1 MPVPSLEV
9 TWALIAVTIVFL
21 VLAFGIIAM
30 VALHSRKIREAEGRF
45 RHLFDK
51 VFDAIVLLDENYHI
65 IDVNEATCRLL
76 GQPKEVLVTLPLERL
91 VSQEKWPF
99 LYMELI
105 KSLKSRID
113 FLGETKLINVEG
125 KSISAEVGIT
135 CLELK
140 GTTLLLA
147 SIRDI
152 GATRQARDALE
163 KKNATLTDVLTH
175 LEEEKMKYRSEVA
188 LAIDQVIMPELQGLL
203 NGHDTASMTHYNAL
217 KESLEE
223 LAYSSGGM
231 LLRYGKLSPREIE
244 ICNMIRSGASSKI
257 IAETLSIS
265 PQTVKKHRERIRR
278 KLVISNK
285 DINLSTYLKKQN
297 N

>member
-9 TWALIAVTIVFL
+9 TWALFAATLVFTA
-21 VLAFGIIAM
+21 LASGIIAM
-30 VALHSRKIREAEGRF
+30 IALHSRKIREAEARF
-45 RHLFDK
+45 RHLFEK
-51 VFDAIVLLDENYHI
+51 VFDAIILLDENYRI

-76 GQPKEVLVTLPLERL
+76 GRPKEELVTLPLESL
-91 VSQEKWPF
+91 IPQEKWPF
-99 LYMELI
+99 LYMEFI
-105 KSLKSRID
+105 KSLKSRLD
-113 FLGETKLINVEG
+113 YLGETELIDVAG
-125 KSISAEVGIT
+125 KSISAEVGVT

-140 GTTLLLA
+140 GTMLLLA

-163 KKNATLTDVLTH
+163 KKNTTLTDVLTH

-188 LAIDQVIMPELQGLL
+188 LAIDHVIMPELQDLL
-203 NGHDTASMTHYNAL
+203 NGNDIASMTHYKAL

-244 ICNMIRSGASSKI
+244 ICNMIKSGASSKS
-257 IAETLSIS
+257 IAEILSIS

>member
-9 TWALIAVTIVFL
+9 TWALIAATIVFL
-21 VLAFGIIAM
+21 VMAVGIITM
-30 VALHSRKIREAEGRF
+30 VALHSRKIREAERRF
-45 RHLFDK
+45 RHLFEK
-51 VFDAIVLLDENYHI
+51 VFDAIILLDENYYI
-65 IDVNEATCRLL
+65 IDVNEATCKLL
-76 GQPKEVLVTLPLERL
+76 GRHKEELVTLPLERL
-91 VSQEKWPF
+91 VSPEKWPF
-99 LYMELI
+99 LYMEFI
-105 KSLKSRID
+105 RSLKSRID
-113 FLGETKLINVEG
+113 YLGETELIDVEG
-125 KSISAEVGIT
+125 KNISAEVGVT

-140 GTTLLLA
+140 GKMLLLA

-152 GATRQARDALE
+152 GATRQAKDALE

-188 LAIDQVIMPELQGLL
+188 LAIDHVIMPELQGLL
-203 NGHDTASMTHYNAL
+203 DGNDIASITHYRAL

-244 ICNMIRSGASSKI
+244 ICNMIKSGASSKI
-257 IAETLSIS
+257 IAETLRIS